1 MMQTRAAACIER
13 QRHASHRNAFDT
25 MLSTNQQS
33 SAKGLSEQSRKVLA
47 IRDEVFTEWE
57 QRVRSL
63 IQGAD
68 EVSHPVLLDT
78 LPLFYGN
85 IAEALSPGFDRE
97 NAASD
102 SSAASGH
109 GSERA
114 RTTDYE
120 AVEIVYEYQLLRD
133 ALLHVAGR
141 HGIRFSD
148 EEAGIIGASFDQAI
162 RDAIEEFTALQRSFR
177 ERVAATL
184 THDMRSPLS
193 VIVSGAELLLATDP
207 GNSAKIAQKILD
219 NGLRLEQM
227 IQEQLDAIR
236 QATAQ
241 TPPLSLASLDALM
254 LAREVADQMCGTLA
268 AHCTVDGE
276 SVTGWWD
283 ERALRRALENLVSNA
298 AKYGDGHEVRV
309 NVAQTHGRV
318 IISVHNYGNPIP
330 DERRK
335 DIFEYLNRGE
345 QSGQVGWGIG
355 LPYVQE
361 VAKRHGGT
369 VVLDSSNQAGTTFT
383 IDIPRDGREF
393 NGAGD
398 SRPA

>member
-1 MMQTRAAACIER
+1 M
-13 QRHASHRNAFDT
+13 

-33 SAKGLSEQSRKVLA
+33 STKNLSEQSRKLLA
-47 IRDEVFTEWE
+47 IRDEVFAEWE
-57 QRVRSL
+57 QRVRML
-63 IQGAD
+63 IPGAD

-102 SSAASGH
+102 SSAATGH

-133 ALLHVAGR
+133 ALLYVAGR
-141 HGIRFSD
+141 HGIQFSD
-148 EEAGIIGASFDQAI
+148 QEAHVIGASFDQAI
-162 RDAIEEFTALQRSFR
+162 RDAIEEFTALQRAFR

-193 VIVSGAELLLATDP
+193 VIISGAELMLASNP
-207 GNSAKIAQKILD
+207 GPSAKVAQKILE
-219 NGLRLEQM
+219 NGLRLEHM

-236 QATAQ
+236 QSTAQ
-241 TPPLSLASLDALM
+241 TPPLSLASLDALT
-254 LAREVADQMCGTLA
+254 LAREVADHMRGTMP

-276 SVTGWWD
+276 SVIGWWD

-298 AKYGDGHEVRV
+298 AKYGDGQEVSV

-318 IISVHNYGNPIP
+318 IISVHNCGNPIP
-330 DERRK
+330 DGQRK

-345 QSGQVGWGIG
+345 QSGKVGWGIG
-355 LPYVQE
+355 LPYVQD

-369 VVLDSSNQAGTTFT
+369 VVLDSSDQAGTTFT
-383 IDIPRDGREF
+383 IDIPMDAREF
-393 NGAGD
+393 TGAD
-398 SRPA
+398 QPRAM